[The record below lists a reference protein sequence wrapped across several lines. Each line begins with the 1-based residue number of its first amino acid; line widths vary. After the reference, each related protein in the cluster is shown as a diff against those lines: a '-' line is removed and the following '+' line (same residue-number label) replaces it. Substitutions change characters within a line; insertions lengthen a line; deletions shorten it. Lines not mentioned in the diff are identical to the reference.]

1 MVLEANNIVKPLRV
15 LLCLLLAAAML
26 SAFILSANA
35 IGFDAEAAYESVFV
49 IYSGKALGSG
59 FAVGENCIVTNAHV
73 IDSRSDIE
81 VESYDEHVY
90 SAVLLGVDESEDL
103 AALVIKDASFP
114 YLKPADLSAMKIGD
128 DIYTIGAPKGMAY
141 TLTKGTVSSKSRI
154 IGYKSYIQI
163 DAAINEGNSG
173 GPLLNDNGEVLGVNT
188 LKMSDSEGIGLAIP
202 VNRVSDFLESLGIET
217 DSRGNVQSSL
227 ELPEKAAPTETPER
241 YGENVNEQLTDGN
254 SRAALYCA
262 IVIAVLSLIGNIIL
276 GVSLIRQKKIIAALK
291 YVPSERT
298 DFEIDILE

>member
-1 MVLEANNIVKPLRV
+1 MKPLRA
-15 LLCLLLAAAML
+15 LLSLLLAAAML
-26 SAFILSANA
+26 SASALSANA

-49 IYSGKALGSG
+49 IYSGNALGSG

-73 IDSRSDIE
+73 IDKQNDIC
-81 VESYDEHVY
+81 VETYDGHVY
-90 SAVLLGVDESEDL
+90 PAVLLGIDESEDL
-103 AALVIKDASFP
+103 AALVIEDASFP

-202 VNRVSDFLESLGIET
+202 VNRVRDFLKSLGIKT
-217 DSRGNVQSSL
+217 DSGGNVQGSL
-227 ELPEKAAPTETPER
+227 ELPEKAAPTETPEQ
-241 YGENVNEQLTDGN
+241 YGGNDNEQLTDKN
-254 SRAALYCA
+254 SHAALYWA
-262 IVIAVLSLIGNIIL
+262 IAIAVLSLTGNIIL

-291 YVPSERT
+291 YDPSERT
-298 DFEIDILE
+298 DFEIEILE